1 MDREQL
7 KMELQRKREANKII
21 IKKALIL
28 VVAVFILL
36 AEVYTFIVLDE
47 KDLFVSEELVT
58 NNEYEFHPNADFAY
72 DIMKDSGYQ
81 KILAQQPLISLKDS
95 SRGEEDSLLPEE
107 YESKGNA
114 VALLCK
120 LVLAIQAGD
129 HETYNSCFSDAYI
142 AKEGEK
148 SPFTMQQIYNV
159 LITKVSEKEN
169 KDTATVTHEYSLRY
183 MIRHNNG
190 TFRLDMGSDSY
201 REQTFVMI
209 EKKGDTELK
218 ISSVST
224 EATAIIVKDV
234 HWGTVILSV
243 CAAVVLT
250 SATVVGT
257 VFLFKAINKKS
268 RKLKEESETK

>member
-1 MDREQL
+1 MDREQI
-7 KMELQRKREANKII
+7 KIELQRKREANKII

-28 VVAVFILL
+28 IAAAFILL
-36 AEVYTFIVLDE
+36 AELYAFIVLDE

-58 NNEYEFHPNADFAY
+58 NNEYEFHPNADFGY

-95 SRGEEDSLLPEE
+95 NRGEEDSLLPEE
-107 YESKGNA
+107 YESKGSA

-129 HETYNSCFSDAYI
+129 HEAYNSCFSDAYI
-142 AKEGEK
+142 AKEGAK

-159 LITKVSEKEN
+159 LITKVSETEN
-169 KDTATVTHEYSLRY
+169 KNTGTVTHEYSLRY

-209 EKKGDTELK
+209 EKKGDEDLK
-218 ISSVST
+218 ISSVAT
-224 EATAIIVKDV
+224 PATAIIVDNI
-234 HWGTVILSV
+234 HWGTIILS
-243 CAAVVLT
+243 AVGALAIT
-250 SATVVGT
+250 SVTVVGA
-257 VFLFKAINKKS
+257 VMLFKKLSKKNH
-268 RKLKEESETK
+268 KNSETRDV